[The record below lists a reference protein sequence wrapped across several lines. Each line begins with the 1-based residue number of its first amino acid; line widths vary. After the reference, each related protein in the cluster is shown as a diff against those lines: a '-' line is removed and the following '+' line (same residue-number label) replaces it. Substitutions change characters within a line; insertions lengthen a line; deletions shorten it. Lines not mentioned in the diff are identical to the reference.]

1 MPHIPYGQASKLRNT
16 TALKDSRHAE
26 RIAFTCR
33 VTYTGEIQLRPHI
46 GEGLT
51 KDLSMTG
58 IKIVGNQP
66 VTRGTLL
73 TLTIAL
79 PDGQAPLIIF
89 SALVI
94 WVSGVHFSVRFM
106 ELSQETRKRIQ
117 SFIWKKIS
125 KDTVDNKWT
134 RFKIA

>member
-1 MPHIPYGQASKLRNT
+1 MPHILHAGAHNARKT
-16 TALKDSRHAE
+16 HTLKDARHAE
-26 RIAFTCR
+26 RLSFNCR
-33 VTYTGEIQLRPHI
+33 ITYTGEIPLHPHI

-66 VTRGTLL
+66 VNRGTLL

-79 PDGQAPLIIF
+79 PDGQPPLIIF

-94 WVSGVHFSVRFM
+94 WVSGVHFSIRFM
-106 ELSQETRKRIQ
+106 QLSREARKRLQ
-117 SFIWKKIS
+117 SFIWKNIS
-125 KDTVDNKWT
+125 KDTVDNKRT